1 MTWARMDDAMGEHR
15 KTRRLLKA
23 GGLDAF
29 GLHSLAIL
37 NCARYLTDGFVEVE
51 FVEETLDAAKVR
63 GKARERITDKLEEIG
78 QWVACPGGWM
88 IHDYLDHNPARA
100 DVEARRAA
108 DAERKA
114 RGRNP
119 DSRRSPHAVR
129 PDSVRTDA
137 GVREESARP
146 DPTRPDPTRP
156 DLTSSEPS
164 RPDVDKVCQLLADL
178 IRQNDPKAKVDPASK
193 RWRDAARLLI
203 DADRRTVDEIEQVI
217 RWCQTDQ
224 FWQSNV
230 LSLPKLR
237 EKFQQLALRMRTEQL
252 PSTRQTAGPS
262 AADFLAAG
270 GGTP

>member
-37 NCARYLTDGFVEVE
+37 NCARYLTDGFVEEE

-63 GKARERITDKLEEIG
+63 GKARDRITDKLEEIG
-78 QWVACPGGWM
+78 QWIACPGGWM
-88 IHDYLDHNPARA
+88 IHDYLDHNPSRA

-114 RGRNP
+114 RGRGSE
-119 DSRRSPHAVR
+119 SRRSPQGVR
-129 PDSVRTDA
+129 PDSARTDA

-146 DPTRPDPTRP
+146 DPALPVPTRPDPS
-156 DLTSSEPS
+156 LSEPS
-164 RPDVDKVCQLLADL
+164 RPDVDKVCHLLADL
-178 IRQNDPKAKVDPASK
+178 IQRNDPKAKVDPASK

-203 DADRRTVDEIEQVI
+203 DNDRRTVDEIEQVI
-217 RWCQTDQ
+217 RWCQADQ

-230 LSLPKLR
+230 LSMPKLR

-252 PSTRQTAGPS
+252 PVSRQGAGPT
-262 AADFLAAG
+262 AEDFLAAG
-270 GGTP
+270 GGNP